1 MKNIFFALV
10 VLSLLT
16 SCEGVNIGKEF
27 PSIGSINQNLPKNS
41 DPVKMVI

>member
-1 MKNIFFALV
+1 MKNIFFGIV
-10 VLSLLT
+10 VLLLLS

-27 PSIGSINQNLPKNS
+27 PSIGSINQNLPKKS

>member
-1 MKNIFFALV
+1 MKNIFFGLV
-10 VLSLLT
+10 IFSLLT

-27 PSIGSINQNLPKNS
+27 PSIGSINQNLPKKS